1 MDASL
6 QRSFARCIGANEPVT
21 LRDARPMMHRP
32 HRAASSWRDLARTLA
47 EVEASYLARHPNSAR
62 RHEYATRHMPG
73 GNTRT
78 VLHYRPFPL
87 TFAGGRGNRLTDV
100 DGFEYLDLLGEYSAG
115 LYGHTHPVV
124 QAALRQAIE
133 NGLTLGGPNL
143 YEARLA
149 EAIRSRFASIELVRF
164 TNSGTEAN
172 LMALSAVRAL
182 CPSRSRVLVFD
193 GGYHGGV
200 FYFRHGGSRL
210 NAPFDWLIGDYND
223 LQGTR
228 ALLRSR
234 AEEVAAVLVEP
245 MLGGGCIPGTREFL
259 GMLREECTAQG
270 CILIFDEVMTSR
282 LSPSGLQGLL
292 GIRPDM
298 TTLGKYLG
306 GGASFGAFGG
316 RRDLMERF
324 DPDAPDAFE
333 HAGTF
338 NNNVLSMAAGFAG
351 LSEVFTPP
359 EARRINALGDRL
371 RERFNEV
378 AGAHGMP
385 FQATGLGSLIGLH
398 FNADAAHGD
407 EERVKSAI
415 ERLFHLEMLE
425 RGYYFGRRGYI
436 ALSLPT
442 NEADC
447 DGLIQAVDDFFAA
460 RGALIRSGFT
470 MRQDDACPRS

>member
-1 MDASL
+1 MHA
-6 QRSFARCIGANEPVT
+6 RSPKSRRAIGNAIRTARAATRTPLGTCRAATPARCCTTA
-21 LRDARPMMHRP
+21 
-32 HRAASSWRDLARTLA
+32 
-47 EVEASYLARHPNSAR
+47 
-62 RHEYATRHMPG
+62 
-73 GNTRT
+73 
-78 VLHYRPFPL
+78 PFPL
-87 TFAGGRGNRLTDV
+87 TFAGGRGNRLTDL

-115 LYGHTHPVV
+115 LYGHANPVV

-133 NGLTLGGPNL
+133 TGLTFGGPNL

-149 EAIRSRFASIELVRF
+149 EALRSRFSSIELIRF

-182 CPSRSRVLVFD
+182 YPSRSRVLVFE

-210 NAPFDWLIGDYND
+210 NAPFGWLIGGYND

-228 ALLRSR
+228 ALLRSH
-234 AEEVAAVLVEP
+234 AGEIAAVMVEP
-245 MLGGGCIPGTREFL
+245 MLGGGCIPGSPEFL

-270 CILIFDEVMTSR
+270 SVLIFDEVMTSR

-351 LSEVFTPP
+351 LTEVFTPP
-359 EARRINALGDRL
+359 EAQRINALGEGL
-371 RERFNEV
+371 RERLNAV
-378 AGAHGMP
+378 AAAHGVP
-385 FQATGLGSLIGLH
+385 FQATGVGSLIGLH
-398 FNADAAHGD
+398 FRPDAAHGD
-407 EERVKSAI
+407 AERVRSAI
-415 ERLFHLEMLE
+415 ERLFHLDMIE

-442 NEADC
+442 TGADC
-447 DGLIQAVDDFFAA
+447 DGLIQSVDDCFAA
-460 RGALIRSGFT
+460 RGALIRSEFT
-470 MRQDDACPRS
+470 MPQYDVRQRF

>member
-1 MDASL
+1 
-6 QRSFARCIGANEPVT
+6 
-21 LRDARPMMHRP
+21 MMHKP
-32 HRAASSWRDLARTLA
+32 HGAPSSWGDLARTLA
-47 EVEASYLARHPNSAR
+47 EVETRYRERHSHSAR

-78 VLHYRPFPL
+78 VLHYSPFPL
-87 TFAGGRGNRLTDV
+87 TFASGRGNRLTDV

-115 LYGHTHPVV
+115 LYGHTHPII
-124 QAALRQAIE
+124 QAAMKRAIE
-133 NGLTLGGPNL
+133 DGLTLGGPNL

-149 EAIRSRFASIELVRF
+149 EAIRTRFASIELIRF

-182 CPSRSRVLVFD
+182 RPARPRVLVFD

-210 NAPFDWLIGDYND
+210 NVPFDWLIGDYND
-223 LQGTR
+223 IEGTR
-228 ALLRSR
+228 ALLRSH
-234 AEEVAAVLVEP
+234 AGAVAAVMVEP

-270 CILIFDEVMTSR
+270 SFLIFDEVMTSR
-282 LSPSGLQGLL
+282 LSPAGLQGLL
-292 GIRPDM
+292 DIKPDM

-306 GGASFGAFGG
+306 GGASCGAFGG
-316 RRDLMERF
+316 RRELMERF
-324 DPDAPDAFE
+324 DPDAADAFE

-338 NNNVLSMAAGFAG
+338 NNNVLSMAAGLAG
-351 LSEVFTPP
+351 LTEVFTAP
-359 EARRINALGDRL
+359 EVQRINALGDRL
-371 RERFNEV
+371 RERLNGV
-378 AGAHGMP
+378 ASAHRAP

-398 FNADAAHGD
+398 FGSAMVQRQADPDAVQGD
-407 EERVKSAI
+407 AERAKTAV
-415 ERLFHLEMLE
+415 ETLFHLEMLE

-442 NEADC
+442 TESDCNGLVEAV
-447 DGLIQAVDDFFAA
+447 GDFFAV
-460 RGALIRSGFT
+460 RGALIGS
-470 MRQDDACPRS
+470 AVA

>member
-1 MDASL
+1 
-6 QRSFARCIGANEPVT
+6 
-21 LRDARPMMHRP
+21 
-32 HRAASSWRDLARTLA
+32 
-47 EVEASYLARHPNSAR
+47 
-62 RHEYATRHMPG
+62 
-73 GNTRT
+73 
-78 VLHYRPFPL
+78 
-87 TFAGGRGNRLTDV
+87 
-100 DGFEYLDLLGEYSAG
+100 
-115 LYGHTHPVV
+115 
-124 QAALRQAIE
+124 
-133 NGLTLGGPNL
+133 
-143 YEARLA
+143 
-149 EAIRSRFASIELVRF
+149 
-164 TNSGTEAN
+164 
-172 LMALSAVRAL
+172 
-182 CPSRSRVLVFD
+182 
-193 GGYHGGV
+193 
-200 FYFRHGGSRL
+200 
-210 NAPFDWLIGDYND
+210 
-223 LQGTR
+223 
-228 ALLRSR
+228 
-234 AEEVAAVLVEP
+234 
-245 MLGGGCIPGTREFL
+245 
-259 GMLREECTAQG
+259 MLREECTAQG
-270 CILIFDEVMTSR
+270 SILIFDEVMTSR

-371 RERFNEV
+371 RERLNGV

-385 FQATGLGSLIGLH
+385 LQATGLGSLIGLH
-398 FNADAAHGD
+398 FNPDAAHGD

-442 NEADC
+442 TEADC
-447 DGLIQAVDDFFAA
+447 NGLIQAVDDLFAA
-460 RGALIRSGFT
+460 RGALIRSGLT
-470 MRQDDACPRS
+470 MRQNDVRPRS